1 MCPRPCGVT
10 CSKRSKT
17 GLWAEKDTPGGL
29 LNFSYEDFDIKDK
42 QKILFLELGDV
53 YVPVCLNF
61 WANNFWEQET
71 ILKNCLGIDSSQ
83 KLMDSH
89 KNYFLILKA
98 LTFVSVDN
106 PWLLGPPFQLMKTAC
121 R

>member
-1 MCPRPCGVT
+1 MLCEKT
-10 CSKRSKT
+10 CKT
-17 GLWAEKDTPGGL
+17 GTGDEKDTPGDL
-29 LNFSYEDFDIKDK
+29 SEFSYEDFDIKDK
-42 QKILFLELGDV
+42 QKNEFLELSDV
-53 YVPVCLNF
+53 YVSVCLNL
-61 WANNFWEQET
+61 WADNFWGRKY

-98 LTFVSVDN
+98 LTFVSVVN